1 MCLAS
6 ALESVSADI
15 TLPIGSSPPI
25 SKKMQHSTPPEILWR
40 VSLHGVLTNG
50 AQGIN
55 VRWKCKVEVG
65 C

>member
-40 VSLHGVLTNG
+40 VSL
-50 AQGIN
+50 
-55 VRWKCKVEVG
+55 KEEM
-65 C
+65 